1 MIQIL
6 ALITTIL
13 HLGDKIDVEV
23 EDGSFVISNDELVSY
38 VITCETGLEQHQKKE
53 RKNTII
59 VLSSSLSEILNVQRR
74 VNLKWVSSS
83 LETSKMSQ
91 DRHLEA

>member
-13 HLGDKIDVEV
+13 YLGDKIDVEV

-38 VITCETGLEQHQKKE
+38 VITRETGLEQHQKKE
-53 RKNTII
+53 RKIQ
-59 VLSSSLSEILNVQRR
+59 SLFCPLHCQKS
-74 VNLKWVSSS
+74 
-83 LETSKMSQ
+83 
-91 DRHLEA
+91 

>member
-23 EDGSFVISNDELVSY
+23 EDGSFVISNNELVSY
-38 VITCETGLEQHQKKE
+38 VITRETGLEQDQKKKRE
-53 RKNTII
+53 KIQ
-59 VLSSSLSEILNVQRR
+59 SLFCPLHCQKS
-74 VNLKWVSSS
+74 
-83 LETSKMSQ
+83 
-91 DRHLEA
+91 

>member
-6 ALITTIL
+6 VLITTIL

-38 VITCETGLEQHQKKE
+38 VITRETGLEQHQKKE

>member
-38 VITCETGLEQHQKKE
+38 VITHETGLDSIRRKREKIQSLFCPLHCQK
-53 RKNTII
+53 
-59 VLSSSLSEILNVQRR
+59 S
-74 VNLKWVSSS
+74 
-83 LETSKMSQ
+83 
-91 DRHLEA
+91 